1 MIPGSGD
8 LIKEIEDGVALL
20 IYDLPSPR
28 QGFNGVNDRKTSGV
42 YRAWKSWYEK
52 VSDRLSSLGY
62 KIQYSVVMVPYNEK
76 TIKEVEA
83 LKQYAD
89 YSLKKLWDIDR
100 DGVIPRRQ
108 ADIKLIVFKPS
119 SRQDA
124 EALLSVFKATLKES
138 LEHLRDLIKAW
149 LKEKKPKE
157 YMESKTREY
166 LKKVRGQDKLN
177 LLERDQELKQLLAEI
192 DVLSS

>member
-1 MIPGSGD
+1 MAPGSGD

-20 IYDLPSPR
+20 IYDLPSPG
-28 QGFNGVNDRKTSGV
+28 QGLNASDKNYERIRSVLK
-42 YRAWKSWYEK
+42 AWKSWYEK
-52 VSDRLSSLGY
+52 VSDRLSALGY
-62 KIQYSVVMVPYNEK
+62 KIQYSVVVVPYNEK

-100 DGVIPRRQ
+100 DGIIPRRQ

-124 EALLSVFKATLKES
+124 EALLTVFKATLKES

-149 LKEKKPKE
+149 LKEQRPKE

-166 LKKVRGQDKLN
+166 LKKILSILFSLN
-177 LLERDQELKQLLAEI
+177 
-192 DVLSS
+192 